1 MFFNQELILLCLYS
15 SILLLVAYQ
24 LFRFRLVLTGLPA
37 PARRAIGALPLLAVL
52 LPANGA
58 LEFTSALHSSP
69 AILNALQLGSVVV
82 LAFVIFNLV
91 WLIRFM
97 PKPHKKLVVL
107 AVGAHPDDIELG
119 CGAALLRYKVEG
131 HETHGIVFSAGEGGV
146 HNILGINGN
155 PRKKEAEKG
164 GRVMKL
170 DSLTV
175 HAFPDTK
182 LGSRQD
188 DIKRVIEEVTRQL
201 HPDVVFTHNRH
212 DLHCDHHAVFLATME
227 AARRVPTILC
237 YENPNTPPDFQPNCF
252 IDVSLYLEYKVKA
265 LKCHSSQTTSRPYLE
280 QDVVQSLARVRG
292 AQSRL
297 RAAEAFEAIRFTV

>member
-1 MFFNQELILLCLYS
+1 MFSIQEAILLCIYS
-15 SILLLVAYQ
+15 IILLLVAYQ
-24 LFRFRLVLTGLPA
+24 LFRFRLVLMGLPA
-37 PARRAIGALPLLAVL
+37 PARRAISALPLLAVL
-52 LPANGA
+52 MPANGA
-58 LEFTSALHSSP
+58 FEFASAIHP
-69 AILNALQLGSVVV
+69 ALSIFYALQLASFIV
-82 LAFVIFNLV
+82 LAFIIFNLI

-97 PKPHKKLVVL
+97 SKPQKKLVVL

-131 HETHGIVFSAGEGGV
+131 HETHGIIFSAGEVGV
-146 HNILGINGN
+146 INPLGIKDN

-188 DIKRVIEEVTRQL
+188 DIKHVIEEVTRQL

-212 DLHCDHHAVFLATME
+212 DFHCDHHAVFLATME
-227 AARRVPTILC
+227 AARGVPTILC
-237 YENPNTPPDFQPNCF
+237 YENPNTPPDFQPNCY
-252 IDVSLYLEYKVKA
+252 IDVSLYLEYKIKA
-265 LKCHSSQTTSRPYLE
+265 LKCHVSQTAYRSYLE
-280 QDVVQSLARVRG
+280 EDVIHSLARVRG
-292 AQSRL
+292 GQARIH
-297 RAAEAFEAIRFTV
+297 AAEAFEAVRFTV

>member
-1 MFFNQELILLCLYS
+1 MFSFEEPILLCFYS
-15 SILLLVAYQ
+15 AILLLVAYQ

-37 PARRAIGALPLLAVL
+37 PARRAISVLPLLAVL
-52 LPANGA
+52 IPANGA
-58 LEFTSALHSSP
+58 LEFTSVIHSGP
-69 AILNALQLGSVVV
+69 TILYAVQLSSFIV
-82 LAFVIFNLV
+82 LAFVIFNLI

-97 PKPHKKLVVL
+97 PKPQKKLIVL
-107 AVGAHPDDIELG
+107 AIGAHPDDIELG

-131 HETHGIVFSAGEGGV
+131 HETHGIIFSAGEGGV
-146 HNILGINGN
+146 PDVLRGSGN

-182 LGSRQD
+182 LVSRQD

-212 DLHCDHHAVFLATME
+212 DLHCDHHTVFLATME

-237 YENPNTPPDFQPNCF
+237 YENPNTPPGFQPNCY
-252 IDVSLYLEYKVKA
+252 IDVSLYLEYKIKA
-265 LKCHSSQTTSRPYLE
+265 LKCHVSQTASRPYLE
-280 QDVVQSLARVRG
+280 EDLVHSLATVRG
-292 AQSRL
+292 GQARL
-297 RAAEAFEAIRFTV
+297 RAAEAFEAVRFTV

>member
-1 MFFNQELILLCLYS
+1 MFSFQEPVLLCIYS
-15 SILLLVAYQ
+15 TILMLVAYQ
-24 LFRFRLVLTGLPA
+24 LFRFRLALTGLPA
-37 PARRAIGALPLLAVL
+37 PARRAISALPLLAVL

-58 LEFTSALHSSP
+58 LEFTGGIHSGP
-69 AILNALQLGSVVV
+69 AILYALQLSSFLL
-82 LAFVIFNLV
+82 LAFVIFNLI

-97 PKPHKKLVVL
+97 PKSQKKLVVL

-146 HNILGINGN
+146 HSVLGIAGN

-170 DSLTV
+170 DSLMV
-175 HAFPDTK
+175 HEFPDTR
-182 LGSRQD
+182 LASRQD

-237 YENPNTPPDFQPNCF
+237 YENPNTPPDFQPNCY
-252 IDVSLYLEYKVKA
+252 IDVSLYLEYKIKA
-265 LKCHSSQTTSRPYLE
+265 LKCHASQTASRPYLE
-280 QDVVQSLARVRG
+280 EDVVHSLARVRG
-292 AQSRL
+292 RQARL
-297 RAAEAFEAIRFTV
+297 RAAEAFEAVRFTV

>member
-1 MFFNQELILLCLYS
+1 MFSFQEPVLLCIYS
-15 SILLLVAYQ
+15 TVLILVAYQ
-24 LFRFRLVLTGLPA
+24 LFRFRLLLTGLPT
-37 PARRAIGALPLLAVL
+37 PARRAISALPLLAVL

-58 LEFTSALHSSP
+58 LEFTSGIHSNP
-69 AILNALQLGSVVV
+69 AILYALQLSSFLV
-82 LAFVIFNLV
+82 LAFVIFNLI

-97 PKPHKKLVVL
+97 PKSQKKLIVL

-146 HNILGINGN
+146 HKVLGIAGN

-175 HAFPDTK
+175 HEFPDTK
-182 LGSRQD
+182 LASRQD

-212 DLHCDHHAVFLATME
+212 DLHCDHHTVFLATME

-237 YENPNTPPDFQPNCF
+237 YENPNTPPDFQPNCY
-252 IDVSLYLEYKVKA
+252 IDVSLYLEYKIKA
-265 LKCHSSQTTSRPYLE
+265 LKCHASQTTSRPYLE

-292 AQSRL
+292 RQARL
-297 RAAEAFEAIRFTV
+297 RAAEAFEAVRFTV